1 MNEDD
6 PSPPLPPRAK
16 YSTEKEQRKEHL
28 FKKLSRLIPCNCG
41 NIQVLQVDEA
51 LITEQDQVD
60 KQLAEYWERIFLSS
74 AIGEEWHSLFQ
85 QWIREIG
92 ESLPLPPDCPEWNED
107 AMDIATKSAGSSAPG
122 PDGIPYEAY
131 KRHQTKTFPKT
142 WT

>member
-6 PSPPLPPRAK
+6 PSPPLPPKAK
-16 YSTEKEQRKEHL
+16 HSTDKEQRKEHL
-28 FKKLSRLIPCNCG
+28 NTKLSRLIPCSDG
-41 NIQVLQVDEA
+41 KIQVLQVDEA

-60 KQLAEYWERIFLSS
+60 KHLAEYWERIFLSS
-74 AIGEEWHSLFQ
+74 AIGEEGHSLFQ

-107 AMDIATKSAGSSAPG
+107 AMDMAIKSAGSSAPG

-131 KRHQTKTFPKT
+131 KRHQTKT
-142 WT
+142 

>member
-1 MNEDD
+1 M
-6 PSPPLPPRAK
+6 
-16 YSTEKEQRKEHL
+16 
-28 FKKLSRLIPCNCG
+28 
-41 NIQVLQVDEA
+41 LQVDEA

-107 AMDIATKSAGSSAPG
+107 AMGITIKRVGSSAPG

-131 KRHQTKTFPKT
+131 KRHQTKT
-142 WT
+142 